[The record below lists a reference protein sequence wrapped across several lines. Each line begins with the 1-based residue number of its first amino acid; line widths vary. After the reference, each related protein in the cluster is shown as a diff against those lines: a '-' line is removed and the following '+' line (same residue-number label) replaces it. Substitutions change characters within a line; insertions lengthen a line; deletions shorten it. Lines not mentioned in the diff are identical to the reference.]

1 MFTPEFWENANKIG
15 NALYRINQ
23 SPYKEYCE
31 VDEFWKFLVK
41 EFSEQKEE
49 IDTIFQEYAE
59 YVEEQ
64 TRLRELK
71 NFLNTPG
78 MKKEV
83 KYKVLGAQL

>member
-1 MFTPEFWENANKIG
+1 MFTPDFWETENKIG
-15 NALYRINQ
+15 NALYRINK

-41 EFSEQKEE
+41 EFPEQKEE

-64 TRLRELK
+64 TKLRELK

-83 KYKVLGAQL
+83 KYKVLEAQL